1 MFNGK
6 KLSEY
11 LKAQGISQSAL
22 AKRLGCSEG
31 AVRHII
37 VGMKQPS
44 LAMLTEIARM
54 MGCKLDELVIQPKE
68 E

>member
-11 LKAQGISQSAL
+11 LKEHGMSQSAL

-44 LAMLTEIARM
+44 LAMLTEIARLM
-54 MGCKLDELVIQPKE
+54 DCKLDDLVIEPKE
-68 E
+68 D

>member
-6 KLSEY
+6 KLKEY
-11 LKAQGISQSAL
+11 LKETGMSQLGL

-37 VGMKQPS
+37 IGLKQPS
-44 LAMLTEIARM
+44 LAMLTEIARL
-54 MGCKLDELVIQPKE
+54 MGCKLDDLVIDTQE